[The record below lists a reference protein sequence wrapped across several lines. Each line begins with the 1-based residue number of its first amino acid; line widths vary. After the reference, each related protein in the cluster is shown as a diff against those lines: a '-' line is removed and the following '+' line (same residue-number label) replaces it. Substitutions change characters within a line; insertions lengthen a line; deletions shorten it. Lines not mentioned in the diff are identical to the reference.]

1 MRVSNWDTET
11 ADKCQL
17 PKLIPDICDD
27 CRDYRYCHR
36 QLTFDDLQKGGQHEA
51 SNGQQSE
58 VHRV

>member
-17 PKLIPDICDD
+17 PKLIPNICED

-36 QLTFDDLQKGGQHEA
+36 QLTFDDLQNGGQPNELY
-51 SNGQQSE
+51 QQRSGI
-58 VHRV
+58 RPA